1 MMHLVK
7 KEKTLSLA
15 STIML
20 TVYSVIMA
28 LAWIRMLILSFSLS
42 DAALAGSEIVNDS
55 IKIGNGSA
63 AGGMD
68 YALPGILT
76 GGFLSVF
83 GGIAWA
89 VILVIMITF
98 LAVCVAYVAVT
109 VVSYLLIKKE
119 KYKADAWAKIV
130 LFGITLLGLLI
141 IIGSSGIELISL
153 ILLTGIPILLSVMV
167 LVIEQNK

>member
-1 MMHLVK
+1 
-7 KEKTLSLA
+7 
-15 STIML
+15 ML
-20 TVYSVIMA
+20 M
-28 LAWIRMLILSFSLS
+28 LSFSLS

-89 VILVIMITF
+89 VILVIMIT
-98 LAVCVAYVAVT
+98 CVAYVAVT

-130 LFGITLLGLLI
+130 LFGITFLGLLI
-141 IIGSSGIELISL
+141 ILNPSGMELVFL
-153 ILLTGIPILLSVMV
+153 ILLTGIPIFLSVMV

>member
-1 MMHLVK
+1 MMQLVK

-20 TVYSVIMA
+20 TVYSVIMF

-83 GGIAWA
+83 GGIAWV

-98 LAVCVAYVAVT
+98 LAVCVVYVAVT

-130 LFGITLLGLLI
+130 LFGITFWGLLI
-141 IIGSSGIELISL
+141 ILNPSGMELVFL
-153 ILLTGIPILLSVMV
+153 ILLTGIPILLSVIV
-167 LVIEQNK
+167 LFTEKDK

>member
-55 IKIGNGSA
+55 IKIGNGSV

-76 GGFLSVF
+76 G
-83 GGIAWA
+83 
-89 VILVIMITF
+89 
-98 LAVCVAYVAVT
+98 
-109 VVSYLLIKKE
+109 
-119 KYKADAWAKIV
+119 
-130 LFGITLLGLLI
+130 
-141 IIGSSGIELISL
+141 
-153 ILLTGIPILLSVMV
+153 
-167 LVIEQNK
+167 

>member
-1 MMHLVK
+1 MMQLVK

-20 TVYSVIMA
+20 TVYSVIMVF
-28 LAWIRMLILSFSLS
+28 AWIRMLMLSFSLS

-89 VILVIMITF
+89 VIIMITF

-130 LFGITLLGLLI
+130 LFGITFLGLLI
-141 IIGSSGIELISL
+141 ILNPSGMELVFL
-153 ILLTGIPILLSVMV
+153 ILLTGIPIFLSVMV

>member
-55 IKIGNGSA
+55 IKIGKTLGRT
-63 AGGMD
+63 D
-68 YALPGILT
+68 YGYGI
-76 GGFLSVF
+76 F
-83 GGIAWA
+83 
-89 VILVIMITF
+89 
-98 LAVCVAYVAVT
+98 
-109 VVSYLLIKKE
+109 
-119 KYKADAWAKIV
+119 
-130 LFGITLLGLLI
+130 
-141 IIGSSGIELISL
+141 
-153 ILLTGIPILLSVMV
+153 
-167 LVIEQNK
+167 QR

>member
-1 MMHLVK
+1 MHLVK

-55 IKIGNGSA
+55 IKIGNGSV

-89 VILVIMITF
+89 
-98 LAVCVAYVAVT
+98 
-109 VVSYLLIKKE
+109 
-119 KYKADAWAKIV
+119 KIV
-130 LFGITLLGLLI
+130 LFGITFLGLLI
-141 IIGSSGIELISL
+141 ILNPSGMELVFL